1 MKQRSKFLVA
11 RMQRKEKSKEYI
23 KETCKVKKVEHLKEG
38 WERGIK
44 VKKCA
49 KSKFECT
56 AEEGKI

>member
-1 MKQRSKFLVA
+1 
-11 RMQRKEKSKEYI
+11 MQRKEKSKEYI